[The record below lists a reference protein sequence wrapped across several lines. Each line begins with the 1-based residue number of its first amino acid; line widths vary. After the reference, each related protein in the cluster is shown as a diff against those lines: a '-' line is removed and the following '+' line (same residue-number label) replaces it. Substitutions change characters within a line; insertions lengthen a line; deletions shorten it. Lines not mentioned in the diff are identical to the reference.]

1 MTGISDRILDPDYIL
16 AGVVSRSKNFSL
28 GKLFVNFAGTIFE
41 STHAFFPL
49 SLRGYFNLENT
60 KLSRRGSLANLRR
73 ESRHG

>member
-28 GKLFVNFAGTIFE
+28 GKLFVNFADTIFE
-41 STHAFFPL
+41 STHAFSLP
-49 SLRGYFNLENT
+49 LRGYFNLENT